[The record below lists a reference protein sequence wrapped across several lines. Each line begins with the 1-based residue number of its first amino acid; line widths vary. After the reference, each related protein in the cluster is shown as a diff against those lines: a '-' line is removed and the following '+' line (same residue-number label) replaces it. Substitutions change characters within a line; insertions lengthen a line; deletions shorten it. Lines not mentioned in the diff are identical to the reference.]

1 MYIEWAKSANFHIS
15 PPFFTC
21 NAAKY
26 FVIALLSVPV
36 GSKQLIE
43 QILEKDFFFKNDIFG
58 IFRPKNHKNGQ
69 KTIFYF
75 EKWKFFLHT
84 LIIWEDQHFS
94 CNTLFDSVKKSR
106 QKWEKAEKMARAK
119 KCPFSIFAHFF

>member
-69 KTIFYF
+69 KT
-75 EKWKFFLHT
+75 FFFIL
-84 LIIWEDQHFS
+84 
-94 CNTLFDSVKKSR
+94 KSGN
-106 QKWEKAEKMARAK
+106 
-119 KCPFSIFAHFF
+119 FFGTP

>member
-43 QILEKDFFFKNDIFG
+43 QILEKDFFFKNDIF
-58 IFRPKNHKNGQ
+58 RPKNHKNGQ
-69 KTIFYF
+69 KT
-75 EKWKFFLHT
+75 FFFIL
-84 LIIWEDQHFS
+84 
-94 CNTLFDSVKKSR
+94 KSGN
-106 QKWEKAEKMARAK
+106 
-119 KCPFSIFAHFF
+119 FFGTP

>member
-15 PPFFTC
+15 PPNFTC

-58 IFRPKNHKNGQ
+58 IFRPKNHKNGP
-69 KTIFYF
+69 KT
-75 EKWKFFLHT
+75 FFFIL
-84 LIIWEDQHFS
+84 
-94 CNTLFDSVKKSR
+94 KSGN
-106 QKWEKAEKMARAK
+106 
-119 KCPFSIFAHFF
+119 FFGTP